1 MSNSIICRIR
11 KTVFRLRKG
20 YRRYI
25 YRNTVV
31 FMPLP
36 LFCARSTRSR
46 ILTNIRRFEQLR
58 YRVIVVPVRGGNPPA
73 DNLSTMK
80 MESELSKSQAILLTN
95 IAAVCKDPSHYMIAR
110 FLMELYS

>member
-11 KTVFRLRKG
+11 KTIFRLRKG

-36 LFCARSTRSR
+36 IFCARSTRSR
-46 ILTNIRRFEQLR
+46 ILTNIHRFEQLR
-58 YRVIVVPVRGGNPPA
+58 YRVIIIPVRGGNPPA
-73 DNLSTMK
+73 DTLSAMK
-80 MESELSKSQAILLTN
+80 IESELSKSQAIILEN
-95 IAAVCKDPSHYMIAR
+95 IAAVYKDPRHYMIAR